1 MNALG
6 GEHPILYC
14 TWRKNP
20 EERTGSDGS
29 APADPSQ
36 TVKPRGVCG
45 PVSRKGRSLGTV
57 SMSV

>member
-36 TVKPRGVCG
+36 TGNQE
-45 PVSRKGRSLGTV
+45 VSVAQYQERKE
-57 SMSV
+57 